1 MDRLEAKWTVGKLKR
16 LGIALR
22 DGAEPSSGLPDYDEV
37 MLFYNEAAVR
47 VEEDIDRHDW
57 SPILGEIR
65 PRVTSRA
72 KSIDTL
78 REKLQR
84 TKTFPLPSIQDI
96 AGVRFEADMSLDQQE
111 KVAKQV
117 AALFVPAGKIDDI
130 REAPHSGYRAMHVLF
145 RLPTWDGDTKSSLQV
160 RVEVQIRTQL
170 QSAWANMYEAVADVL
185 GRGIRY
191 EEYPVGSSEEAA
203 LVAELHELAV
213 SRIAS
218 LEQRRNE
225 AERVRDMRRDSQRY
239 LRTLMPGPKGER
251 VADDV
256 RALGERFESVMAS
269 LQVLQQSYLDEM
281 QSIERR
287 FATMREER
295 KR

>member
-57 SPILGEIR
+57 SPILGDIR

-96 AGVRFEADMSLDQQE
+96 AGVRFEADMSLAQQE
-111 KVAKQV
+111 KVANEV

-130 REAPHSGYRAMHVLF
+130 RQAPHSGYRAMHVLF
-145 RLPTWDGDTKSSLQV
+145 RLPTWDGDATSRLQV

-191 EEYPVGSSEEAA
+191 EEYPVESEEEAE

-225 AERVRDMRRDSQRY
+225 AERVRDSRRDSQRY
-239 LRTLMPGPKGER
+239 LQTLMPGPKGER

-256 RALGERFESVMAS
+256 RALGERLESIMAS

-281 QSIERR
+281 QSIEHR